1 MLGVA
6 KEINNMSNE
15 LYRSPLKARN
25 KTIRII
31 SSPFEN
37 VIEFTASSSGGTV
50 NTVATAPAS
59 LNVTLNGTS
68 YRIALHT

>member
-1 MLGVA
+1 MATEFMRNTRKA
-6 KEINNMSNE
+6 KNKALRFDSASFANVFEI
-15 LYRSPLKARN
+15 
-25 KTIRII
+25 
-31 SSPFEN
+31 
-37 VIEFTASSSGGTV
+37 TASSSGGTV

>member
-1 MLGVA
+1 MPGVV
-6 KEINNMSNE
+6 KEIKNMSNE
-15 LYRSPLKARN
+15 MYRSPLKARN

>member
-1 MLGVA
+1 
-6 KEINNMSNE
+6 MSNE
-15 LYRSPLKARN
+15 LFRSPIKAKN
-25 KTIRII
+25 KTVRIV
-31 SSPFEN
+31 STPFEN

-50 NTVATAPAS
+50 NTVATSPAS

>member
-1 MLGVA
+1 
-6 KEINNMSNE
+6 MSNE
-15 LYRSPLKARN
+15 FQRSPIKAKN
-25 KTIRII
+25 KYVRIDG
-31 SSPFEN
+31 SNFAN

-68 YRIALHT
+68 YRIALHS

>member
-1 MLGVA
+1 MA
-6 KEINNMSNE
+6 NE
-15 LYRSPLKARN
+15 LFRSPIKAKN
-25 KTIRII
+25 KTVRIV
-31 SSPFEN
+31 STPFEN

-68 YRIALHT
+68 YRIALHS

>member
-1 MLGVA
+1 MA
-6 KEINNMSNE
+6 SEFQ
-15 LYRSPLKARN
+15 RSPIKA
-25 KTIRII
+25 KSKAVRIE
-31 SSPFEN
+31 SQGFTN

-68 YRIALHT
+68 YRIALHS

>member
-1 MLGVA
+1 MA
-6 KEINNMSNE
+6 NE
-15 LYRSPLKARN
+15 FQRSPIKAKN
-25 KTIRII
+25 KAVRIN
-31 SSPFEN
+31 SQGFAN

-68 YRIALHT
+68 YRIALHS

>member
-1 MLGVA
+1 
-6 KEINNMSNE
+6 MSNE
-15 LYRSPLKARN
+15 FIRSPLKAKN
-25 KTIRII
+25 KAVRIDGAN
-31 SSPFEN
+31 FAN

-50 NTVATAPAS
+50 AAATSAAS

>member
-1 MLGVA
+1 MANEFVRSVRKA
-6 KEINNMSNE
+6 KG
-15 LYRSPLKARN
+15 KA
-25 KTIRII
+25 IR
-31 SSPFEN
+31 FDTQGQTN

-59 LNVTLNGTS
+59 LNVTLNGIS

>member
-1 MLGVA
+1 
-6 KEINNMSNE
+6 MSNE
-15 LYRSPLKARN
+15 LFRSTIKAKN
-25 KTIRII
+25 KTVRIV
-31 SSPFEN
+31 STPFAN

>member
-1 MLGVA
+1 
-6 KEINNMSNE
+6 
-15 LYRSPLKARN
+15 
-25 KTIRII
+25 
-31 SSPFEN
+31 

>member
-1 MLGVA
+1 MA
-6 KEINNMSNE
+6 NE
-15 LYRSPLKARN
+15 FFRSPIKAKN
-25 KTIRII
+25 KAVRIDG
-31 SSPFEN
+31 SGFTN
-37 VIEFTASSSGGTV
+37 VMEFTASSSGGTV

>member
-1 MLGVA
+1 MANEFVRSQQKA
-6 KEINNMSNE
+6 KG
-15 LYRSPLKARN
+15 KA
-25 KTIRII
+25 IR
-31 SSPFEN
+31 FDTQGLTN

-50 NTVATAPAS
+50 NTVATSPAS

>member
-1 MLGVA
+1 
-6 KEINNMSNE
+6 MSNE
-15 LYRSPLKARN
+15 LFRSPIKAKN
-25 KTIRII
+25 KTVRIV
-31 SSPFEN
+31 STPFEN
-37 VIEFTASSSGGTV
+37 VIEFTVSSSGGTV

>member
-1 MLGVA
+1 
-6 KEINNMSNE
+6 MSNE
-15 LYRSPLKARN
+15 LFRSPIKAKN
-25 KTIRII
+25 KTVRIV
-31 SSPFEN
+31 STPFEN

-59 LNVTLNGTS
+59 LNVTLNGAS